1 MENKDYIDSADGLL
15 YCGKCRT
22 PKQCRVTAFGR
33 VTTQYCIC
41 KCEQERLSAEKAR
54 REKRKSQQNNATIRR
69 HTKIK
74 NVDLSLKMDNGE
86 QGQIKGT
93 ISLKDG

>member
-1 MENKDYIDSADGLL
+1 MSDYINPTDGLI
-15 YCGKCRT
+15 YCGKCHT
-22 PKQCRVTAFGR
+22 PKQCRITAFGKET
-33 VTTQYCIC
+33 VQYCIC
-41 KCEQERLSAEKAR
+41 RCEQKRLAEEKAR
-54 REKRKSQQNNATIRR
+54 REERKRQPNNAAIRR

-93 ISLKDG
+93 ISLKDR